1 MNALLLAKATLL
13 LCATLLAAR
22 ALRPLPAI
30 VRHRLWTVAFVAI
43 LALPIA
49 LALPALHVP
58 LPSEWLASPATTA
71 SIEATGAA
79 EAAPMAEGS
88 PPPSQVAPR
97 GSAWRA
103 QEDNTPSRERSSV
116 LPSLSWLLM
125 GAWVTG
131 TAMAAGSLL
140 LCLVRARR
148 LAASS
153 VEVADPA
160 WRAATNALAARLHVR
175 RPVRLLLN
183 PRVGTPMAG
192 GLWRPHIFLPA
203 AASAW
208 SAERRNVVLA
218 HEIVH
223 LAGRD
228 PVRHLVVRL
237 AVAFYWFHP
246 LAWLAARQATIAREE
261 ACDESVLALGTRP
274 SAYARV
280 LLELAE
286 SKLSVAQRAL
296 ALPMMIDRSFLEKR
310 VMSIL
315 NHAVHPATSRQ
326 LLLPGIATALFA
338 LVAVAQPAAVGD
350 VSGPTL
356 GASGVAQPAGL
367 QAQVASIG
375 AMPRAVAVLAPA
387 AQAPAESDSACSWE
401 PGRNSSFSGSLSMSE
416 TGGRTVIH
424 EQVGSR
430 GDDRVIQKTFGDL
443 RLCMV
448 AEGAAQDERTDRPSG
463 WIGRSRRVVLEA
475 RRGAAVQRLE
485 VGPQGAGKVSWRVRG
500 AERPFDAA
508 AQQWRDRMLAVLDT
522 TWELSTLR
530 GRVSSLRGEI
540 SSIRGQES
548 SLRGEISSLR
558 GEVSSMRGEISS
570 VRGEESSLR
579 GRISSIRGHL
589 SSLHGQVSS
598 ERGAISSLQPALDG
612 ADAGER
618 SRIAARIK
626 EHEAAIARIER
637 EIRDF
642 GAEAKVEAVNREIEA
657 LGAPRKVAALE
668 KQIQAFDLDGK
679 VAAVERRIKELDVQ
693 GKVARI
699 EQQIESL
706 DADRRGRELQERRDQ
721 QLTQLEG
728 AIAAIR

>member
-1 MNALLLAKATLL
+1 MDALLLGKATLL
-13 LCATLLAAR
+13 LCATLLTAR
-22 ALRPLPAI
+22 ALGASPAI
-30 VRHRLWTVAFVAI
+30 VRHRLWTIAFVAV

-49 LALPALHVP
+49 FVLPALYVP
-58 LPSEWLASPATTA
+58 LPSAWLAAPPNTA
-71 SIEATGAA
+71 SIEAP
-79 EAAPMAEGS
+79 APAGTARKVGSS
-88 PPPSQVAPR
+88 PPPSRLAPQ
-97 GSAWRA
+97 SAAWRD
-103 QEDNTPSRERSSV
+103 QEDGTPSTDRSSV
-116 LPSLSWLLM
+116 PPSLSWLLM
-125 GAWVTG
+125 AGWLTG
-131 TAMAAGSLL
+131 TAVAAGSLL
-140 LCLVRARR
+140 LCLVRTRR
-148 LAASS
+148 LAAGS
-153 VEVADPA
+153 VEVTDPA
-160 WRAATNALAARLHVR
+160 WRAAADALAARLHLR

-208 SAERRNVVLA
+208 SAERLNVVLA
-218 HEIVH
+218 HEVVH
-223 LAGRD
+223 LAGAD

-286 SKLSVAQRAL
+286 SKLAVAQQAL

-310 VMSIL
+310 VMAIL
-315 NHAVHPATSRQ
+315 NHPSRPATSRQ
-326 LLLPGIATALFA
+326 LVLPGIAAALFT
-338 LVAVAQPAAVGD
+338 LVAAAQPAAVD
-350 VSGPTL
+350 TVSAPAV
-356 GASGVAQPAGL
+356 GASAAAHPAGSRA
-367 QAQVASIG
+367 QAASISPMAG
-375 AMPRAVAVLAPA
+375 ALAVLAPE
-387 AQAPAESDSACSWE
+387 AQAPAETDSACSWDA
-401 PGRNSSFSGSLSMSE
+401 GRDSSFSGSLSMSE

-430 GDDRVIQKTFGDL
+430 GDDRIIQKTFGDL

-448 AEGAAQDERTDRPSG
+448 AEGTAQAERADRPSKWLG
-463 WIGRSRRVVLEA
+463 GSRRVILEA
-475 RRGAAVQRLE
+475 RRGSGVQRLE
-485 VGPQGAGKVSWRVRG
+485 VGPQGGKVLWRVGG

-540 SSIRGQES
+540 SSIRGEES

-570 VRGEESSLR
+570 VHGEESSLR
-579 GRISSIRGHL
+579 GRISSIRGQL

-598 ERGAISSLQPALDG
+598 ERGAISSLQGTLDG

-626 EHEAAIARIER
+626 EHEAEIARIEQQ
-637 EIRDF
+637 IRDF
-642 GAEAKVEAVNREIEA
+642 GAEAKVEAVNRQIEA
-657 LGAPRKVAALE
+657 LGAPGKVAALE

-679 VAAVERRIKELDVQ
+679 MAAVERRIKDLDVQ

-699 EQQIESL
+699 EQQIASL

-721 QLTQLEG
+721 ELKQLEAAIG
-728 AIAAIR
+728 AIR